1 MMFYLGLF
9 TLALIATIYTGLRAV
24 KWIRTMV
31 AFKKSF
37 IFWIVAVIFTGLYF
51 IGNYIRPSVLSRI
64 VSLSGGVY
72 LGFLL
77 YLFMLTLA
85 ADIIVHVI
93 MLTPLGKK
101 PVFSSKT
108 AFRSLGAG
116 ILAFSVAVTAY
127 GTINAAAV
135 DKTEYS
141 VVTGSSYGE
150 LNIVLISDLHLG
162 TQIGAS
168 QIRRVVDTI
177 NECDADLVCIAGDVF
192 NAAMEDCIDLD
203 DVITELRRIKSR
215 LGVYAVLGNHD
226 PDPSY
231 EPLCEFFEKSCIK
244 LLDDEYVEFK
254 GFYLVGR
261 ADLSASRRYSS
272 GRKPLE
278 EITAGFDENKPMVVI
293 DHQPAGVDEAVEYGA
308 SLVLCGHTHN
318 GQLFPATVIAAQTHG
333 AGRCYGKFS
342 EGKTHIII
350 TSGVGYW
357 GVPMRVG
364 SNCEAAV
371 IKTDLAG

>member
-127 GTINAAAV
+127 GIINAAAL

-141 VVTGSSYGE
+141 VVAGSSYGE

-215 LGVYAVLGNHD
+215 LGV
-226 PDPSY
+226 
-231 EPLCEFFEKSCIK
+231 
-244 LLDDEYVEFK
+244 
-254 GFYLVGR
+254 
-261 ADLSASRRYSS
+261 
-272 GRKPLE
+272 
-278 EITAGFDENKPMVVI
+278 
-293 DHQPAGVDEAVEYGA
+293 
-308 SLVLCGHTHN
+308 
-318 GQLFPATVIAAQTHG
+318 
-333 AGRCYGKFS
+333 
-342 EGKTHIII
+342 
-350 TSGVGYW
+350 
-357 GVPMRVG
+357 
-364 SNCEAAV
+364 
-371 IKTDLAG
+371 